1 MLAGTALGNV
11 HVYDVPSHQLL
22 RTINAHPGPGLAVTH
37 LTALLKPPDLVGHV
51 QLGGDKDGGIPVLP
65 ILPFQRMREA
75 RPREAHEVTMMLPHA
90 RNSTH
95 ESVTTYSREE
105 LLRDW
110 EFFVKPT
117 PTVENDALS
126 APPLDGRVT
135 ELEDEVARL
144 KSQLARAKGINDVMW
159 ETLTQ
164 TAAAQGKELAAP
176 DQVPESHEDAADERE
191 RKRGK
196 TKA

>member
-1 MLAGTALGNV
+1 MSF
-11 HVYDVPSHQLL
+11 YFFFS
-22 RTINAHPGPGLAVTH
+22 
-37 LTALLKPPDLVGHV
+37 
-51 QLGGDKDGGIPVLP
+51 
-65 ILPFQRMREA
+65 
-75 RPREAHEVTMMLPHA
+75 
-90 RNSTH
+90 

-110 EFFVKPT
+110 EFFVKSKPNT
-117 PTVENDALS
+117 AVENDAVS
-126 APPLDGRVT
+126 AAPRPDGRVT

-164 TAAAQGKELAAP
+164 TVAAQGKELGAP
-176 DQVPESHEDAADERE
+176 DQVPDSHEDAADGRE

-196 TKA
+196 AKA